1 MGKHRQAGRR
11 NSRRGKDKTEEINPE
26 TRADDIFEVEEV
38 EAEED
43 LGAGRRFDNVKDNK
57 EYELPSD
64 FEDEE
69 IDEEEAFNSED
80 ERRYGHIFSKPYSEG
95 ESDDE
100 SDGESSEGGQS
111 MERAMD
117 ALESG
122 EEDWP
127 EDDLDAPE
135 EYGRDTDGPYQHE
148 VQDVVTVEDADVV
161 DDLDDKEQDDAELRK
176 GHEGTEVVMEAFPE
190 SLYNL
195 PVKGES
201 LSVDDLIAG
210 LGGARAKLGP
220 ARKSLEKM
228 AKRSAPLQAPL
239 PGPIQERQERKAAY
253 DVSKKDI
260 QKWMPLV
267 KSHREAP
274 TLRLTADKD
283 AVPRMNSIAAIS
295 SKHVPETKMESEVAA
310 LLEAAGASSAAAIT
324 ESEDALA
331 MKMLSPEE
339 AKARKDQLA
348 RMRAL
353 LFYHEVK
360 AKRLKKIKS
369 KEYRRKLKKSRKR
382 KQEELEEM
390 TLMDEDEIRQQREE
404 AEYERAKERLTLKHK
419 NTSRFI
425 RRAIK
430 RGSSHAPDESIREVI
445 AEQLRIGEEIRK
457 RVNNVP
463 GSRSSSD
470 EGSSSDEESDEER
483 ERVRSMKLKAVADEI
498 VEDEGPGAENGLFS
512 LPFMKRALDK
522 KQQAARDEAHAVLN
536 GEVVD
541 PTKSGRSKFGFQA
554 NPSKVKNVQDSLDS
568 SSDEDEDIEAKAK
581 RLSDRLAGR
590 VVSQKDDENMIKLVD
605 KNEKEEIEVDT
616 EVVWTKE
623 TKVSIA
629 GVSVAHSQSDHQ
641 HITQKKAKESDF
653 IASKNFKGS
662 QNGYIYT
669 KGSKGIGYY
678 KETNEKKDKHKDTSQ
693 NKHTASGT
701 HQSKDVEDG
710 LQPLLNGNA
719 VSQEDLIKKA
729 FAGDDVVEE
738 FRKSKREE
746 IDGELPKEELPG
758 ELPGWGTWGSQTKEP
773 RWLQQAKQKAES
785 RRKQAERSRKDSN
798 LQYVVISEKWDTR
811 SAKYKTPSIPYPY
824 DSKETYERA
833 MRQPLGRDFNT
844 VESFKNL
851 TRPSIIKDNGVII
864 EPLKYNAIVG
874 KHNLDHTPS
883 MRPGILTVSGG
894 SSHRAKKV
902 KS

>member
-1 MGKHRQAGRR
+1 M
-11 NSRRGKDKTEEINPE
+11 
-26 TRADDIFEVEEV
+26 
-38 EAEED
+38 
-43 LGAGRRFDNVKDNK
+43 
-57 EYELPSD
+57 
-64 FEDEE
+64 
-69 IDEEEAFNSED
+69 
-80 ERRYGHIFSKPYSEG
+80 
-95 ESDDE
+95 
-100 SDGESSEGGQS
+100 
-111 MERAMD
+111 
-117 ALESG
+117 
-122 EEDWP
+122 
-127 EDDLDAPE
+127 
-135 EYGRDTDGPYQHE
+135 
-148 VQDVVTVEDADVV
+148 
-161 DDLDDKEQDDAELRK
+161 
-176 GHEGTEVVMEAFPE
+176 
-190 SLYNL
+190 
-195 PVKGES
+195 
-201 LSVDDLIAG
+201 
-210 LGGARAKLGP
+210 GP
-220 ARKSLEKM
+220 ARKSLERM
-228 AKRSAPLQAPL
+228 SKRSAPVQAPL

-295 SKHVPETKMESEVAA
+295 SKHTPETKMETEVAA

-430 RGSSHAPDESIREVI
+430 RGSSHAPDESTREVI
-445 AEQLRIGEEIRK
+445 AEQLRIGEEIRR

-470 EGSSSDEESDEER
+470 DGSSSDEESDDER
-483 ERVRSMKLKAVADEI
+483 ERVRSMKMKAVADEI
-498 VEDEGPGAENGLFS
+498 IQDEGPGAEKGLFS

-522 KQQAARDEAHAVLN
+522 KQQEVVDEANAVLN
-536 GEVVD
+536 GESID
-541 PTKSGRSKFGFQA
+541 PTKSGRSKFGSQI
-554 NPSKVKNVQDSLDS
+554 NPSKVKNVPDSLDS

-581 RLSDRLAGR
+581 RLSDKLAGR
-590 VVSQKDDENMIKLVD
+590 APDQNDDMIQFVD
-605 KNEKEEIEVDT
+605 TNKYEEIQDDQEIT
-616 EVVWTKE
+616 WTKE

-629 GVSVAHSQSDHQ
+629 GVNVAHSSGKQ
-641 HITQKKAKESDF
+641 HTLPKNAKELDF
-653 IASKNFKGS
+653 IASKSFKGPK
-662 QNGYIYT
+662 NGYIYT
-669 KGSKGIGYY
+669 KGSKGMGYY
-678 KETNEKKDKHKDTSQ
+678 KETEENNANLKNTLQ
-693 NKHTASGT
+693 NKQTAS
-701 HQSKDVEDG
+701 QPRSKDHDEQDG
-710 LQPLLNGNA
+710 LQPLHDN
-719 VSQEDLIKKA
+719 VISQEDLIKKA

-773 RWLQQAKQKAES
+773 KWLQQAKQKAES

-811 SAKYKTPSIPYPY
+811 SAKYKTPSVPFPF
-824 DSKETYERA
+824 DSRETYERA

-864 EPLKYNAIVG
+864 QPLKYNATVG

-883 MRPGILTVSGG
+883 RRPGILTVSGG

>member
-1 MGKHRQAGRR
+1 MFLTG
-11 NSRRGKDKTEEINPE
+11 E
-26 TRADDIFEVEEV
+26 T
-38 EAEED
+38 
-43 LGAGRRFDNVKDNK
+43 
-57 EYELPSD
+57 
-64 FEDEE
+64 
-69 IDEEEAFNSED
+69 
-80 ERRYGHIFSKPYSEG
+80 
-95 ESDDE
+95 
-100 SDGESSEGGQS
+100 
-111 MERAMD
+111 
-117 ALESG
+117 
-122 EEDWP
+122 
-127 EDDLDAPE
+127 
-135 EYGRDTDGPYQHE
+135 
-148 VQDVVTVEDADVV
+148 
-161 DDLDDKEQDDAELRK
+161 
-176 GHEGTEVVMEAFPE
+176 
-190 SLYNL
+190 
-195 PVKGES
+195 

-210 LGGARAKLGP
+210 LGDARAKLGP

-228 AKRSAPLQAPL
+228 SKRSAPLQAPL

-295 SKHVPETKMESEVAA
+295 SKHDPETKMESEVAA
-310 LLEAAGASSAAAIT
+310 LLEAAGASSAAAVT

-369 KEYRRKLKKSRKR
+369 KEYRRKLKRSRKR

-430 RGSSHAPDESIREVI
+430 RGSSHAPDESTREVI

-483 ERVRSMKLKAVADEI
+483 ERARSMKIKAMADEI
-498 VEDEGPGAENGLFS
+498 VEDEGPGAETGLFS

-522 KQQAARDEAHAVLN
+522 KHQAARDEAHIVLN
-536 GEVVD
+536 GEAVD
-541 PTKSGRSKFGFQA
+541 STKRGRSKFGLQA
-554 NPSKVKNVQDSLDS
+554 NPSTVENVNDSPDS

-581 RLSDRLAGR
+581 RLSDHLAGR
-590 VVSQKDDENMIKLVD
+590 RVKQNTDKDIIKLVD
-605 KNEKEEIEVDT
+605 ENTKDGIEVDA
-616 EVVWTKE
+616 EVVWSKE
-623 TKVSIA
+623 TQVSIA
-629 GVSVAHSQSDHQ
+629 GVSVGHSLADKKHT
-641 HITQKKAKESDF
+641 TQESAKESDF
-653 IASKNFKGS
+653 IAYKSFQGSKV
-662 QNGYIYT
+662 GYVYT

-678 KETNEKKDKHKDTSQ
+678 KEKNVKHKDAMQ
-693 NKHTASGT
+693 NKQEASNP
-701 HQSKDVEDG
+701 QPRSNYVDEQDG
-710 LQPLLNGNA
+710 LQPLNGNA
-719 VSQEDLIKKA
+719 VSQEELIKKA

-738 FRKSKREE
+738 FRKSKKEE

-773 RWLQQAKQKAES
+773 KWLQQAKQKAES

-811 SAKYKTPSIPYPY
+811 SAKYKTPSVPYPF

-864 EPLKYNAIVG
+864 QPLKYNATVG

-883 MRPGILTVSGG
+883 RRPGILTVSGG